1 MTMTFGKDE
10 HKEDWAELKLDR
22 VTTTNTICR
31 NLVAA
36 GVLLPAEVERYKGV
50 LREYDA
56 LRLVE
61 VLIESHQLRETHEE
75 AQH

>member
-1 MTMTFGKDE
+1 MVFSENE

-22 VTTTNTICR
+22 VTATNTICR

-36 GVLLPAEVERYKGV
+36 GVLLPAAVERYKGV
-50 LREYDA
+50 LREYGA
-56 LRLVE
+56 LKLVE

-75 AQH
+75 SEG